1 VATAL
6 DDYAAAMA
14 EVRRQGMTRDLSGEA
29 ASRIFGLAFAL
40 EELRHDLGDLADRI
54 STHAE

>member
-1 VATAL
+1 
-6 DDYAAAMA
+6 
-14 EVRRQGMTRDLSGEA
+14 MTRDLSGEA

-40 EELRHDLGDLADRI
+40 EKLRHDLGDLADRI

>member
-1 VATAL
+1 V
-6 DDYAAAMA
+6 
-14 EVRRQGMTRDLSGEA
+14 
-29 ASRIFGLAFAL
+29 IFGLAFAL